1 MYYRRPSL
9 FWPIILIGV
18 GVIFLLSNAG
28 VITGN
33 PWPIIANLWP
43 VLLIVIGLDILF
55 GRRSAA
61 GSVISAVLALVVV
74 GGVIALLV
82 VGPNLNLPGFSFGGE
97 LKHESVAYPLK
108 EIRSANAQINFSTGR
123 NQLGALGDSSNLIE
137 GDISH
142 YGELEFNVSESGSQA
157 DVRVGVRGSVNVIGF
172 QTPERW
178 DVRLNPKISYDLTL
192 GLGAGE
198 ATLDLS
204 RFKLTGGRIDVGVG
218 SAELRLPS
226 TGRFSLRVNGGVGS
240 LRIVVPR
247 DMAVSAEVNTGIGSF
262 NPGSRL
268 RALGRDTYETDGFGS
283 AENAITL
290 NVDVGVGSVTILD
303 Q

>member
-1 MYYRRPSL
+1 MYHRRPSL

-18 GVIFLLSNAG
+18 GVIFLLSNTG

-74 GGVIALLV
+74 GGVIFLLIAA
-82 VGPNLNLPGFSFGGE
+82 PNLNLPGFSFGGE
-97 LKHESVAYPLK
+97 LKAEHIEYPLG
-108 EIRSANAQINFSTGR
+108 ELRSANVSIGFTTGR
-123 NQLGALGDSSNLIE
+123 NELYALGDSNQLIQ
-137 GDISH
+137 GDVSH
-142 YGELEFNVSESGSQA
+142 YGTLDFNVRESGSQA
-157 DVRVGVRGSVNVIGF
+157 DVRVHTGSVSIVGF
-172 QTPERW
+172 VSSERW
-178 DVRLNPKISYDLTL
+178 NIGLNTRPTYDMELS
-192 GLGAGE
+192 LGAGE

-226 TGRFSLRVNGGVGS
+226 TGRFSLRVNGGVGN

-247 DMAVSAEVNTGIGSF
+247 DMAVSAEVNTGIGNF

-268 RALGRDTYETDGFGS
+268 RSLGRDTYETDGFGS
-283 AENAITL
+283 ADNAVTL
-290 NVDVGVGSVTILD
+290 NVDVGIGSVAILD